1 MFDPTL
7 ANLHAPVVGR
17 NTYRRRIVLGVAGA
31 IGILALALVLKTS
44 VASDA
49 LPLATDALPASAVAG
64 APNGPVLSERER
76 LDRDIDLYQSAAK
89 HDPGSAYLQ
98 TQLGA
103 RYLQRARVTGS
114 VGDVLRAE
122 RVARTSLS
130 HRTQGNGAG
139 FAVLVAAL
147 LEQHRFEDAGQ
158 AARQLVA
165 GAPDVYDYQAM
176 LGEVELELG
185 NYDAAGQAFATV
197 TSRRES
203 LAIAPRLA
211 RWAEIRGDTTRART
225 ILYHVAAAAKTD
237 ALLPSEQRG
246 WFEMRVGDYE
256 LRNGNLPAADSALQ
270 RGLAVSPQDY
280 RLLGAMARL
289 RAVQHDWNGV
299 ILFGDSAIATVLDPA
314 TVGLVGDAYRALG
327 DSVKAEEYFRTM
339 EVSVRS
345 QPGAFHRA
353 WSLFLLD
360 HNRRIVQVYNNLRT
374 ELKHRRDI
382 YGHDLLGWALYK
394 RGRYEE
400 ARVEMNAAM
409 AMGTQDAAVFYHAG
423 MVERAAGNN
432 SRASVLLNRALAVN
446 PHFDAFHPATARATL
461 DTLSG
466 AN

>member
-1 MFDPTL
+1 M
-7 ANLHAPVVGR
+7 
-17 NTYRRRIVLGVAGA
+17 
-31 IGILALALVLKTS
+31 
-44 VASDA
+44 
-49 LPLATDALPASAVAG
+49 
-64 APNGPVLSERER
+64 
-76 LDRDIDLYQSAAK
+76 
-89 HDPGSAYLQ
+89 
-98 TQLGA
+98 A
-103 RYLQRARVTGS
+103 RS
-114 VGDVLRAE
+114 
-122 RVARTSLS
+122 SLS

-147 LEQHRFEDAGQ
+147 LEQHRFEDAGR

-185 NYDAAGQAFATV
+185 NYDAAGQAFAAV

-211 RWAEIRGDTTRART
+211 RWAEIHGDTARART
-225 ILYHVAAAAKTD
+225 ILYRVAAVAEKD

-299 ILFGDSAIATVLDPA
+299 IVFGDSAIATILDPA

-345 QPGAFHRA
+345 QLGAFHRA

-360 HNRRIVQVYNNLRT
+360 HNRRVVQVHNNLRT
-374 ELKHRRDI
+374 ELKHRHDI

-409 AMGTQDAAVFYHAG
+409 AMGTQDAIVFYHAG
-423 MVERAAGNN
+423 MVERAAGDNA
-432 SRASVLLNRALAVN
+432 RANVLLRRALAVN
-446 PHFDAFHPATARATL
+446 PHFDAFHPASARATL
-461 DTLSG
+461 DTLGG

>member
-1 MFDPTL
+1 MVDPTL
-7 ANLHAPVVGR
+7 AHLHAPVVGR
-17 NTYRRRIVLGVAGA
+17 TTHRRRTLLGVAGA
-31 IGILALALVLKTS
+31 IGILAIVLVVKTS
-44 VASDA
+44 AAPVA
-49 LPLATDALPASAVAG
+49 LPLATDAVPASAVNG
-64 APNGPVLSERER
+64 APDGAVLSERER
-76 LDRDIDLYQSAAK
+76 LDRDIELFESAAK
-89 HDPGSAYLQ
+89 QDPASAYLQ

-103 RYLQRARVTGS
+103 RYLQRARETGS
-114 VGDVLRAE
+114 VDDVLRAE
-122 RVARTSLS
+122 RVARSSLS

-147 LEQHRFEDAGQ
+147 LEQHRFEDAGR

-185 NYDAAGQAFATV
+185 NYDAAGQAFAAV

-211 RWAEIRGDTTRART
+211 RWAEIHGDTARART
-225 ILYHVAAAAKTD
+225 ILYRVAAVAEKD

-299 ILFGDSAIATVLDPA
+299 IVFGDSAIATILDPA

-345 QPGAFHRA
+345 QLGAFHRA

-360 HNRRIVQVYNNLRT
+360 HNRRVVQVHNNLRT
-374 ELKHRRDI
+374 ELKHRHDI

-409 AMGTQDAAVFYHAG
+409 AMGTQDAVVFYHAG
-423 MVERAAGNN
+423 MVERAAGNDA
-432 SRASVLLNRALAVN
+432 RANVLLRRALAVN
-446 PHFDAFHPATARATL
+446 PHFDAFHPASARATL
-461 DTLSG
+461 DTLGG